1 MSLQI
6 SHGKYTLFLAEHF
19 VRFRAWPHIVPE
31 EKQPAIDYVLTEEHD
46 DDGFYIIKGYEV

>member
-1 MSLQI
+1 MANI
-6 SHGKYTLFLAEHF
+6 HF
-19 VRFRAWPHIVPE
+19 FWLDILLDFVPE